1 MGRSDVAKKW
11 PKTADK
17 RESNTCNIDLNVILI
32 ASEPH
37 VCATN
42 LTSPFIFKEGNMK
55 FLSMALSN
63 NGTL

>member
-1 MGRSDVAKKW
+1 MLNMANKVGWKIKVLWIKVKIAWDALTSQKKW
-11 PKTADK
+11 PKTGDK

-42 LTSPFIFKEGNMK
+42 LT
-55 FLSMALSN
+55 
-63 NGTL
+63 